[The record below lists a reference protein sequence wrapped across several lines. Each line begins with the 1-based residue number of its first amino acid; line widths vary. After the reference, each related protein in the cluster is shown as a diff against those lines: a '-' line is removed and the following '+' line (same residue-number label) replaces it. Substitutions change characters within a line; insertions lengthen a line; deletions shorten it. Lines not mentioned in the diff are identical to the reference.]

1 MYCIVWHYQS
11 STNLVGY
18 LRRRITSM
26 NKQIIIFT
34 LFFTS
39 LFILAACSSSE
50 DELTVIQADLT
61 ENVQEKLD
69 HIRKETLTY
78 QDDFAENPN
87 GAVDNM
93 DEFSDEFIDYLQ
105 SEVTNDLAEIEAYF
119 DQYGDPVTEEGKAYF
134 NAYQATINAYILL
147 LEENNTFLIHL
158 LEDHLTN
165 EEIEAYDQNMA
176 KHDENINQQ
185 LEKLEALT
193 EVYSEKYGIDFIDP
207 LY

>member
-87 GAVDNM
+87 DAVDNM

>member
-26 NKQIIIFT
+26 NKQIIIFA

-39 LFILAACSSSE
+39 LFILAACSSSK

-69 HIRKETLTY
+69 HIRKEALTY
-78 QDDFAENPN
+78 QDDFAKNPN
-87 GAVDNM
+87 DAVDNM

-105 SEVTNDLAEIEAYF
+105 SEVTNELAEVERS
-119 DQYGDPVTEEGKAYF
+119 
-134 NAYQATINAYILL
+134 
-147 LEENNTFLIHL
+147 
-158 LEDHLTN
+158 
-165 EEIEAYDQNMA
+165 
-176 KHDENINQQ
+176 DEH
-185 LEKLEALT
+185 T
-193 EVYSEKYGIDFIDP
+193 
-207 LY
+207 

>member
-18 LRRRITSM
+18 LMRRITSM

-87 GAVDNM
+87 DAVDNM

-119 DQYGDPVTEEGKAYF
+119 DQYGEPVTEEGKAYF

>member
-1 MYCIVWHYQS
+1 
-11 STNLVGY
+11 
-18 LRRRITSM
+18 M

>member
-1 MYCIVWHYQS
+1 
-11 STNLVGY
+11 
-18 LRRRITSM
+18 M
-26 NKQIIIFT
+26 NKQIIMFA

-78 QDDFAENPN
+78 QDDFAKNPN
-87 GAVDNM
+87 DAVDNM
-93 DEFSDEFIDYLQ
+93 EEFSAEFIDYLQ
-105 SEVTNDLAEIEAYF
+105 SGVTNDLAEVESYL
-119 DQYGDPVTEEGKAYF
+119 DQYDEPKTEEGKAYF
-134 NAYQATINAYILL
+134 NAYQATIKAYILF
-147 LEENNTFLIHL
+147 LEENNTFLIQL
-158 LEDHLTN
+158 LEDHLTA

-185 LEKLEALT
+185 LEKLEVLT
-193 EVYSEKYGIDFIDP
+193 EAYSEKYDIDFIDP